1 MRSLLLERT
10 FARKKNN
17 LRLKMALLRP
27 EELAGIVGGVT
38 VACCGAHDDEA
49 AGGASF
55 KTEIR

>member
-27 EELAGIVGGVT
+27 EELAGIVRGVT
-38 VACCGAHDDEA
+38 VAGGGAHKDEA
-49 AGGASF
+49 ACGASF
-55 KTEIR
+55 KT